1 MNEKNAAKIPAKWL
15 VVIIFA
21 LVAYGLGQ
29 PMANRMFG
37 LKLPAL
43 ASLLGY
49 QDSAKADK
57 IRPAEPDKSSNRSRA
72 NTTTKQPADA
82 VQAESDS
89 TSVATGVGAAEKP
102 RDTAA
107 KKSNSVKP
115 QVGKDNDL
123 LYGLLVETGNE
134 DYISPAGLR
143 FTRGSEEGHRLKHL
157 ARHLQDQPDRPG
169 RHGVFNG
176 DMAHV
181 LKLLDEA
188 YRRALSGEKG
198 TSRREDEDGDTVFEV
213 NFSKPIGY
221 LGGREGAEKKNPEC
235 KRVRMVVNDNRLI
248 TAFPF

>member
-1 MNEKNAAKIPAKWL
+1 MNEKNASKIPAKWL
-15 VVIIFA
+15 TAIIFA
-21 LVAYGLGQ
+21 LVAYGVGQ
-29 PMANRMFG
+29 PIANRTFG

-49 QDSAKADK
+49 EDSANADK
-57 IRPAEPDKSSNRSRA
+57 IRPAEPDKASNRSRA
-72 NTTTKQPADA
+72 DTTTKQPADA
-82 VQAESDS
+82 AELDS
-89 TSVATGVGAAEKP
+89 TFAATGVGAAEKP

-123 LYGLLVETGNE
+123 LYGLLVETGHE

-143 FTRGSEEGHRLKHL
+143 FTRGSLEGHRLKHL

-169 RHGVFNG
+169 RHGVFHG
-176 DMAHV
+176 DMAQV

-188 YRRALSGEKG
+188 YKRALSGEKG

-221 LGGREGAEKKNPEC
+221 LGGREGAERKNPEC